1 MLDDAEPHNGIDWE
15 TLAET
20 FEKAGISW
28 KVYMELDN
36 FDDNA
41 FAWFDQ
47 FRKSEA
53 GDPLREKGMKR
64 SFSLINEFR
73 LDVKGDKLPQ
83 VSFVIAPAWL
93 SEHAHNHP

>member
-1 MLDDAEPHNGIDWE
+1 MLDDAEPDGINWE

-20 FEKAGISW
+20 FEKSGISW

-47 FRKSEA
+47 FKKAKS
-53 GDPLREKGMKR
+53 GDPLYEKGMKR
-64 SFSLINEFR
+64 HISMINEFR
-73 LDVKGDKLPQ
+73 KDVSGDKLPQ
-83 VSFVIAPAWL
+83 VSFVIAPSWL